1 MCFPLARQ
9 SKRKGNAL
17 SASTSFPGKI
27 PLPSSVRG
35 EKSTLISSWHIMQL
49 QPRSLKVRSPEYI
62 LRTRRH
68 TYRPLG
74 PYPCSF
80 TTIDHVRGNS
90 LKATVASLHPALGGR
105 LQILTDERQSL
116 FAVEAMRGAAV
127 GAISYYFLFWKKRRE
142 GINTWGEGRRITER
156 GASATLPATWVAAP
170 TQSGGAQI
178 GNRVLFLILNFSAE
192 GHPE

>member
-1 MCFPLARQ
+1 MAEVGIKARPVCPQFRRSLQYVSCLHSRLRICCRIHSTALYQGMCFPLARQ

-105 LQILTDERQSL
+105 LQILTDERQTEFIRSW
-116 FAVEAMRGAAV
+116 
-127 GAISYYFLFWKKRRE
+127 SD
-142 GINTWGEGRRITER
+142 ER
-156 GASATLPATWVAAP
+156 GSCW
-170 TQSGGAQI
+170 SY
-178 GNRVLFLILNFSAE
+178 
-192 GHPE
+192 